1 MAEYSVDL
9 RDIKFTLFEQIGLA
23 KLLESERYSGFS
35 REDIEMILDE
45 AAKFAREVLAPT
57 NRPAD
62 QEGVHFDKAT
72 GSVTLPKSFPE
83 IYKQFADNG
92 WLSLAMNA
100 EFGGGG
106 LPYTAAIAADE
117 MMFGANIAFNLTALL
132 VVGAAHLIE
141 SFGTPEQKAI
151 YVKKMYSGTWAG
163 TMCLTESG
171 AGSDV
176 GASKTKAKKD
186 GDHYL
191 IEGEKIF
198 ITAGEHN
205 LTEQK
210 VHMVLA
216 RTEGAPKGV
225 KGLSLFIV
233 PKLRVNADGSL
244 GEFNDVRCANVEHK
258 LGIHA
263 SPTCTMVFGANGGCH
278 GYLLGQECQGI
289 QCMFQMMNEARIS
302 VGLQGVALANAAYQD
317 SLAYAKERIQGS
329 DLTKMKDPNAAKVPI
344 AAHADVRHM
353 LMWQKAIAEGIRSLI
368 YRTALYEDLASV
380 ATGTDKEK
388 YEGLVGLL
396 TPVCKAYCSD
406 MGFRSTEYAVQT
418 YGGYGYTQEYPAEQ
432 YLRDV
437 KIASIYEGT
446 NGIQAMD
453 LVGRKLPQKMGANL
467 MALAG
472 EINGFT
478 GPNKAHPVLD
488 KDIGRLQAAVG
499 ALGDVSMYF
508 AGIGMSKPHM
518 TMLNATTYL
527 NLFGDVVVGW
537 LLLDQA
543 VIAHNKLRAICEAK
557 AVDASDKAALG
568 RLLEEDEEARYYDGK
583 VKTARF
589 FSGRALALVPAR
601 AAAIKLGDE
610 SALEI
615 VF

>member
-1 MAEYSVDL
+1 MAEYFADL
-9 RDIKFTLFEQIGLA
+9 RDIKFTLFEQIGLGR
-23 KLLESERYSGFS
+23 LLETERYNGFS

-45 AAKFAREVLAPT
+45 AYKFAREQLAPL

-62 QEGVHFDKAT
+62 QEGVHFDRAT
-72 GSVTLPKSFPE
+72 GTVTLPSGFPE
-83 IYKQFADNG
+83 IYKQFAENG
-92 WLSLAMNA
+92 WLSLPMSQ

-106 LPYTAAIAADE
+106 LPQTAGVAAAE
-117 MMFGANIAFNLTALL
+117 LMFGANIAFNLTALL
-132 VVGAAHLIE
+132 VTGAAHLVE
-141 SFGTPEQKAI
+141 SFGTDAQKAT
-151 YVKKMYSGTWAG
+151 YVKNMYSGKWAG

-176 GASKTKAKKD
+176 GAAKTKAKKE

-216 RTEGAPKGV
+216 RTEGAPRGV

-233 PKLRVNADGSL
+233 PKFRVNPDGTL

-258 LGIHA
+258 MGIHA
-263 SPTCTMVFGANGGCH
+263 SPTCTMVFGQNGQCH
-278 GYLLGQECQGI
+278 GYLLGHECEGI
-289 QCMFQMMNEARIS
+289 KLMFQMMNEARLN
-302 VGLQGVALANAAYQD
+302 VALQGVALANAAYQD
-317 SLAYAKERIQGS
+317 ALAYAKQRLQGT
-329 DLTKMKDPNAAKVPI
+329 DLTKMKDATAPQVAIVN
-344 AAHADVRHM
+344 HADVRHM
-353 LMWQKAIAEGIRSLI
+353 LMWQKAIGEGIRALI
-368 YRTALYEDLASV
+368 YRTMLYEDLASTS
-380 ATGTDKEK
+380 TGNLKDK
-388 YEGLVGLL
+388 YHGLVELL
-396 TPVCKAYCSD
+396 TPVCKAYGSD
-406 MGFRSTEYAVQT
+406 MGFRATELAVQT

-453 LVGRKLPQKMGANL
+453 LVGRKLPAKMGANL

-472 EINGFT
+472 EINGFIE
-478 GPNKAHPVLD
+478 PNKAHPALD
-488 KDIGRLQAAVG
+488 KDIARLQAAVG

-508 AGIGMSKPHM
+508 AGIGMSKPHV

-527 NLFGDVVVGW
+527 ALFGDVVVGW

-543 VIAHNKLRAICEAK
+543 VIAHRKLRDVCTAK
-557 AVDASDKAALG
+557 AVDATDKAAMT

-583 VKTARF
+583 VKTAKF
-589 FSGRALALVPAR
+589 WSARALSLVPAK

-610 SALEI
+610 SALDI